1 MIDHFR
7 LERVTLDI
15 HLSIHQS
22 ISIYRRIVV
31 TF

>member
-15 HLSIHQS
+15 HLSIHQY
-22 ISIYRRIVV
+22 IMIYRRILH
-31 TF
+31 